1 MNPKTFMSTPTS
13 SNEYLLLI
21 RGTHWDHGLSAADMQ
36 RIMSEFNDWAGSLA
50 QSGVLRG
57 AQPLRDE
64 GKIVARAGGAS
75 VTDGAFAESKEAI
88 GGYFLLAVPT
98 MDEAVRRAQTCPILA
113 YGAEIEVRPVA
124 GVCRQMAAVQA
135 QSASASA

>member
-1 MNPKTFMSTPTS
+1 MSPSTPTD
-13 SNEYLLLI
+13 EYLLLI
-21 RGTHWDHGLSAADMQ
+21 RGTHWDHGLSASDMQ
-36 RIMSEFNDWAGSLA
+36 RIMSDFNIWADSLA

-98 MDEAVRRAQTCPILA
+98 IDEAVRRAQSCPILA
-113 YGAEIEVRPVA
+113 YGAEIEVRPIA
-124 GVCRQMAAVQA
+124 GVCRQMAEVMAR
-135 QSASASA
+135 SAATA